1 MPRRNRLWTSA
12 RAAVRDAVR
21 FVRRGVR
28 ASGSER
34 DDLVLV
40 VKTVAAATIAWVL
53 ARHLLPPTVSTFAPF
68 TALVAL
74 QATVYRSLRDC
85 AQYLAAMAVGAA
97 LAALLAAV
105 AGIHGWS
112 FALLTLVALAVGR
125 FRPLGA
131 HGTQVA
137 IIGFFAYS
145 SGLGQIDYIGYLV
158 ASVALGATC
167 GMVAHLVLAPAR
179 HTLHRKEAVADLF
192 RRVEGRMGELADAFE
207 TDTPD
212 GERINRL
219 RGEWRELSSDAD
231 RIRQAVD
238 TEVENS
244 RLNPRSAIEGS
255 ADALGRAREA
265 LDICQRCQDH
275 LRSASRSLDHAVSSN
290 ELAILPA
297 AFRSAYGE
305 LLRAAAAAI
314 HQIGRQERTEPQVL
328 NQTLTKAAH
337 QLDNARQALLA
348 EDGWPEVT
356 ALQGTLLTDAGR
368 LLEELHHSGRFLEQG
383 L

>member
-1 MPRRNRLWTSA
+1 M
-12 RAAVRDAVR
+12 
-21 FVRRGVR
+21 
-28 ASGSER
+28 
-34 DDLVLV
+34 
-40 VKTVAAATIAWVL
+40 KTVAAATIAWVL

-85 AQYLAAMAVGAA
+85 AQYLAAMGVGAA
-97 LAALLAAV
+97 LAASLAAL

-131 HGTQVA
+131 QGTQVA

-192 RRVEGRMGELADAFE
+192 RRVEGRVGELADAFE
-207 TDTPD
+207 TDAPD
-212 GERINRL
+212 GERIHRL
-219 RGEWRELSSDAD
+219 RGEWRELSWDAD

-265 LDICQRCQDH
+265 LDVCRRCQDH

-290 ELAILPA
+290 ELALLPS
-297 AFRSAYGE
+297 AFRSAYAE
-305 LLRAAAAAI
+305 LLRAAAAI
-314 HQIGRQERTEPQVL
+314 HQIGRQDRTEPQVL
-328 NQTLTKAAH
+328 HQALTQAAQ

-348 EDGWPEVT
+348 EDGRPEMA

-368 LLEELHHSGRFLEQG
+368 LLEELRHSGRFLEQG
-383 L
+383 LHT